1 MTDDELTTETPAMHH
16 LSAQFSSFLLTAK
29 LPEPASLTASLIVVS
44 QAKTGFIACPSTAL
58 CTSFLGHTN
67 KLTVDGAGKRV

>member
-29 LPEPASLTASLIVVS
+29 LPEPASLTASLIVS
-44 QAKTGFIACPSTAL
+44 QAKTGFYRLPVH
-58 CTSFLGHTN
+58 CTLYFIS
-67 KLTVDGAGKRV
+67 GAYQ